1 MQFLKKKQ
9 LLAKFLKRPNQ
20 TTFLNLQIKTLRPP
34 PPGPIIPLIVLS
46 GGRPMMSLFEQ
57 I

>member
-9 LLAKFLKRPNQ
+9 LLANFLKRPNQ

-34 PPGPIIPLIVLS
+34 PPGPIIPLIVLL